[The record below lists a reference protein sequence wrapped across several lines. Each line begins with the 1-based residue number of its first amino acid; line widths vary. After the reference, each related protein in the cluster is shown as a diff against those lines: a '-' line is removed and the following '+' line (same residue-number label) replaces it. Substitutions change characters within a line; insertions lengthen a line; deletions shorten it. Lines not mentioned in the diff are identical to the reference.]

1 MDIILPYLHLDIFHL
16 EYGPKLAF
24 FDQLPSSPC
33 PRSFWMTLNLKTTHH
48 SNLHKN
54 WFGIFVGLKCYDKI
68 LIHFI
73 WSKPIDHAWTDNSTC
88 MYVYQ
93 VSSTQ
98 HFCLVQGNIDT
109 ACWEQTKTS
118 KIYLLGIEIYI
129 IYFCIEIH
137 DLQ

>member
-16 EYGPKLAF
+16 ECGPKLAF

-73 WSKPIDHAWTDNSTC
+73 WSKPIDHAWTDNLTC
-88 MYVYQ
+88 I
-93 VSSTQ
+93 SSVKYATFLPSPGK
-98 HFCLVQGNIDT
+98 HKHSALRVDKNLPNLSFRNLNIHIF
-109 ACWEQTKTS
+109 A
-118 KIYLLGIEIYI
+118 
-129 IYFCIEIH
+129 
-137 DLQ
+137 